1 MERNT
6 LSQKFSNQ
14 RGNCP
19 HCNRSYIIRRDG
31 QLRQHG
37 CILAFPTPTGSQAP
51 FTTSLQSSLIEPVST
66 ATDTILTQSSQAPPS
81 ASVLP
86 SYHTD
91 PTVRDP
97 VLNNALPTLP
107 NIYYKAA
114 DQRLVINWTNIISE
128 KLRRL
133 HDAHQRND
141 MDDVQILI
149 SDIYRCSHPKLEP
162 V

>member
-1 MERNT
+1 MERNN

-37 CILAFPTPTGSQAP
+37 CALAFPTPTSSQETS
-51 FTTSLQSSLIEPVST
+51 TTSLPSSLIEPV
-66 ATDTILTQSSQAPPS
+66 TILTQSSQAQPS
-81 ASVLP
+81 VSVLP

-91 PTVRDP
+91 PTVR
-97 VLNNALPTLP
+97 VLNNALPTLL

-114 DQRLVINWTNIISE
+114 DQRKVE
-128 KLRRL
+128 KTT
-133 HDAHQRND
+133 
-141 MDDVQILI
+141 
-149 SDIYRCSHPKLEP
+149 RCTSTQ
-162 V
+162 